1 MWESCCPHALAP
13 LSKCSCSWVTFWTPF
28 CSLDGFVRCHGSASS
43 PNDGSL
49 AVIVHMGMSAPSSR
63 FIPYHCSL
71 VYPVPFFPLALLRFF
86 SLSQVLSDLII
97 MCLGI
102 SFFVSWAWGLLSF
115 LDLLLYMPMLVLCRF
130 LVLDCYLYL
139 GCLFVSKAATV

>member
-1 MWESCCPHALAP
+1 MGDS
-13 LSKCSCSWVTFWTPF
+13 FWTPF
-28 CSLDGFVRCHGSASS
+28 CSLNGFVCRHGSASS

-49 AVIVHMGMSAPSSR
+49 AVIVHMGISTHSSR

-71 VYPVPFFPLALLRFF
+71 VYLVPVFPLALLWFF

-102 SFFVSWAWGLLSF
+102 SFFVSCAWGLLSF
-115 LDLLLYMPMLVLCRF
+115 LDLLLYIPVLVLCIF

-139 GCLFVSKAATV
+139 GYLFVSKAATV